1 MVVDNRLVLVQ
12 NSAMKQ
18 AKAMTVR
25 LSEEQAQAL
34 EMVASVENRPVSD
47 IIRAAITT
55 HIETRRRDPSF
66 QAGLKDRISQAR
78 KLLDR

>member
-1 MVVDNRLVLVQ
+1 
-12 NSAMKQ
+12 MKQ

-25 LSEEQAQAL
+25 LPEEQAQAL
-34 EMVASVENRPVSD
+34 EMVASVENLPVSD
-47 IIRAAITT
+47 IIRAAITS
-55 HIETRRRDPSF
+55 HIEMRRRDPAF

>member
-1 MVVDNRLVLVQ
+1 MQ
-12 NSAMKQ
+12 NSGMKQ

-25 LSEEQAQAL
+25 LSEEQALAL
-34 EMVASVENRPVSD
+34 ETVASVENRPVSD
-47 IIRAAITT
+47 IIRAAIST
-55 HIETRRRDPSF
+55 HIETLRRDPSF

>member
-1 MVVDNRLVLVQ
+1 MIDNRLVLVQ

>member
-1 MVVDNRLVLVQ
+1 MVDKRLVLVQ

>member
-1 MVVDNRLVLVQ
+1 
-12 NSAMKQ
+12 
-18 AKAMTVR
+18 
-25 LSEEQAQAL
+25 
-34 EMVASVENRPVSD
+34 MVASVENRPVSD

>member
-1 MVVDNRLVLVQ
+1 
-12 NSAMKQ
+12 MKQ
-18 AKAMTVR
+18 PKAMTVR

-34 EMVASVENRPVSD
+34 EMVANVENLPVSD
-47 IIRAAITT
+47 VIRAAITT
-55 HIETRRRDPSF
+55 HIEQRRRDPGF

>member
-1 MVVDNRLVLVQ
+1 MVDNRIFSVQ
-12 NSAMKQ
+12 NNAMKQ
-18 AKAMTVR
+18 PKAMTVR

-34 EMVASVENRPVSD
+34 EMVASVENLPVSD

-55 HIETRRRDPSF
+55 HIETRRRDPDF
-66 QAGLKDRISQAR
+66 QAGLKERISQAR

>member
-1 MVVDNRLVLVQ
+1 MQ

>member
-1 MVVDNRLVLVQ
+1 MMVDNRLVLVQ

>member
-1 MVVDNRLVLVQ
+1 MVQ
-12 NSAMKQ
+12 KSAMKQ

-34 EMVASVENRPVSD
+34 EMVASVENLPVSD

-55 HIETRRRDPSF
+55 HIEARRRDPSF

>member
-1 MVVDNRLVLVQ
+1 MVDNRLVLVQ

>member
-1 MVVDNRLVLVQ
+1 MQ
-12 NSAMKQ
+12 NNLMKQ

-34 EMVASVENRPVSD
+34 EMVASVENKAVSD
-47 IIRAAITT
+47 IIRAAIAT
-55 HIETRRRDPSF
+55 HIENRRRDPGF

-78 KLLDR
+78 KLLDH

>member
-1 MVVDNRLVLVQ
+1 MVQ
-12 NSAMKQ
+12 NSVMNQ

-34 EMVASVENRPVSD
+34 EMVASVEGRPVSD

>member
-1 MVVDNRLVLVQ
+1 MIDKRLVLVQ

>member
-1 MVVDNRLVLVQ
+1 
-12 NSAMKQ
+12 
-18 AKAMTVR
+18 MTVR

-34 EMVASVENRPVSD
+34 EMVASVENLPVSD
-47 IIRAAITT
+47 VIRAAITT
-55 HIETRRRDPSF
+55 HIEQRRHDPSF

>member
-1 MVVDNRLVLVQ
+1 
-12 NSAMKQ
+12 MKQ

-25 LSEEQAQAL
+25 LSDEQAQAL
-34 EMVASVENRPVSD
+34 EMVATVENLPVSD
-47 IIRAAITT
+47 VIRAAITT
-55 HIETRRRDPSF
+55 HIETRRHDPAF

>member
-1 MVVDNRLVLVQ
+1 MVVDKRLVLVQ

>member
-1 MVVDNRLVLVQ
+1 
-12 NSAMKQ
+12 MKS

-34 EMVASVENRPVSD
+34 ETVASVENLPVSD
-47 IIRAAITT
+47 IIRAAIAT
-55 HIETRRRDPSF
+55 HIDTRRRDPDF

-78 KLLDR
+78 RLLDR

>member
-1 MVVDNRLVLVQ
+1 MQ
-12 NSAMKQ
+12 KSYMKP

>member
-1 MVVDNRLVLVQ
+1 MTVDKRVMLVH

-34 EMVASVENRPVSD
+34 EMVATVENLPVSD
-47 IIRAAITT
+47 IIRAAIST
-55 HIETRRRDPSF
+55 HIETRRRDPGF
-66 QAGLKDRISQAR
+66 QAGLRDRISQAR

>member
-1 MVVDNRLVLVQ
+1 
-12 NSAMKQ
+12 MKST
-18 AKAMTVR
+18 KAMTVR

-34 EMVASVENRPVSD
+34 EMVASVEDLAVSD
-47 IIRAAITT
+47 VIRAAITT
-55 HIETRRRDPSF
+55 HIETRRHDPNF